1 MSIYDRDYIKEN
13 DSDAISS
20 ARRFSAVQILIGI
33 NVLVW
38 LTWMIGRP
46 RDMGNPELLDFMAKH
61 FMVSHHGV
69 FEIGYVHT
77 LITAAFSHIQLPHI
91 LFNMMTLYFFGTI
104 VEQRFGF
111 RNMFAAYILC
121 GMGGS
126 LLHATAYYMG
136 PFGQFGPALGASS
149 STMGLVLMV
158 AILMPHSIWRL
169 FGVLPVPLWLLASSY
184 IIMDISGVLSGG
196 TGIANFAHIGGTL
209 VGFAMLRGNL
219 WPFEPYGRE
228 TFIPWQRI
236 RRMFRKKPNLRTV
249 ERKGIPDEMPREVV
263 AQAQRR
269 ERAMTI
275 GESRTPSHESA
286 RVDAQ
291 TAARVDA
298 LLAKISKDGLDALTP
313 EERAFLKDSS
323 PKYKRD

>member
-1 MSIYDRDYIKEN
+1 MGIYDRDYIKEN
-13 DSDAISS
+13 DSDALASS
-20 ARRFSAVQILIGI
+20 RRFSAIQILIGL

-38 LTWMIGRP
+38 LAWMLGSSPKR
-46 RDMGNPELLDFMAKH
+46 GNPELLKFMVDH
-61 FMVSHHGV
+61 FMVSHRSI
-69 FEIGYVHT
+69 FELGYVHT
-77 LITAAFSHIQLPHI
+77 LVTAAFSHIQFPHI
-91 LFNMMTLYFFGTI
+91 VWNMVSLYFFGSI
-104 VEQRFGF
+104 IEQRFGF
-111 RNMFAAYILC
+111 RNMFATYIFC

-126 LLHATAYYMG
+126 LLHALAYYLG
-136 PFGQFGPALGASS
+136 PLGQFAPALGASS
-149 STMGLVLMV
+149 STMGLVIMV

-196 TGIANFAHIGGTL
+196 NGIANFAHLGGAF
-209 VGFAMLRGNL
+209 VGFALLRGNF
-219 WPFEPYGRE
+219 WVFEPYGRE
-228 TFIPWQRI
+228 TFVPWQRVK
-236 RRMFRKKPNLRTV
+236 RLFRKKPNLRTV
-249 ERKGIPDEMPREVV
+249 ERKPIPDEMPREVV

-269 ERAMTI
+269 DRTLTV
-275 GESRTPSHESA
+275 GESPSPSRESA